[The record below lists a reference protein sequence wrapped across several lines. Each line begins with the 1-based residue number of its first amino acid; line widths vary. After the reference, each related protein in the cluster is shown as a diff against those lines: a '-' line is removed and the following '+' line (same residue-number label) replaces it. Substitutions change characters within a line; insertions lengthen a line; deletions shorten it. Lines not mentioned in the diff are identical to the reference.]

1 MIQVFRR
8 NLVAGQEQKFIFDKE
23 VTLVTILNL
32 SPTDGIYL
40 AINDMAEIDGERSL
54 LVPAG
59 LGRDIP
65 MDNTSNSSTNQ
76 IQYVSVVS
84 EGNPLIQVDGI
95 R

>member
-8 NLVAGQEQKFIFDKE
+8 NLVAGQEQKFVFNKE
-23 VTLVTILNL
+23 VTLVTVLNL
-32 SPTDGIYL
+32 SNTDSIYL
-40 AINDMAEIDGERSL
+40 AINETAEIDGENSL
-54 LVPAG
+54 LIPAG

-84 EGNPLIQVDGI
+84 EGSPLIQIDGI